1 VSIAI
6 DNVRLYA
13 REHVA
18 ALTLQRSLLPRLPKI
33 DGFDIAARYEPSA
46 AEVGGDWY
54 DVLHLPTSGDLGL
67 AIGDVM
73 GHDLAAAASMGQ
85 LRSVLRSYAWS
96 GDSPSTVLARLD
108 ELVQALDMAALATC
122 IYAIV
127 RRGEREDC
135 RISYSSAGHL
145 PGLLRRPDGSV
156 QRLDQ
161 ALTTPIGAGLLH
173 TAPEADIAFPAGAT
187 LVLYTDGILE
197 RRDRDID
204 ACLDHFQATL
214 AGTPIDADAET
225 IAATLIADA
234 PSGDDACVL
243 VVRRPLD

>member
-1 VSIAI
+1 
-6 DNVRLYA
+6 
-13 REHVA
+13 
-18 ALTLQRSLLPRLPKI
+18 LQRSLLPRLPKV

-54 DVLHLPTSGDLGL
+54 DVVHLPVSGDLGL

-73 GHDLAAAASMGQ
+73 GHDLAAATSMGQ

-122 IYAIV
+122 IYAV
-127 RRGEREDC
+127 VGHDEQGAC
-135 RISYSSAGHL
+135 RLSYSSAGHL
-145 PGLLRRPDGSV
+145 PGLLRLPDGSV

-161 ALTTPIGAGLLH
+161 ALTTPIGAGLPH

-204 ACLDHFQATL
+204 ACLDRFQATL

-234 PSGDDACVL
+234 PSGGDDACVL